1 MCNVSQIAILNLIFI
16 EKGILTIQHTIEVK
30 SIIYSFDFIS
40 IRIFLIIRSNVQF
53 YLLFMFM
60 FFIKLDRNN
69 ESKEIKFKNHR
80 NEKTVS
86 LYKLI

>member
-16 EKGILTIQHTIEVK
+16 EKGIFTIQHTIEVK

-40 IRIFLIIRSNVQF
+40 IRIFFIIRSNVQF

-80 NEKTVS
+80 NEKNEKIVS
-86 LYKLI
+86 L